1 MPLAFSSRREANLT
15 LDDMMKMT
23 LMPTEEKHH
32 KSRLPCTAGGASVP
46 RWCWAERRVG
56 GTGSPESE
64 RSEELSR
71 RDFRGRSRC
80 WPCPSRLA
88 PAPSSAASAL
98 SRLRVEKIEGGLV
111 VAGVVV
117 AANCRIALPAFGCLF
132 LMAGAV
138 LTAAAYRGQAIGE
151 DSDHYAARVAFTGN
165 SRVLGPACLVVGF
178 LMAAIGIG
186 LCFLTRRARESQRER
201 RARRV
206 GFHCPVHGD
215 FWAAAPAGVSPT
227 PTSPTASMGV
237 SGGGALVSDKP
248 KKRRLLLSLCPRGAG
263 DEEDEEERGLGPNL
277 VPPPLCPHS
286 ALSSTRSSLSSS
298 WQPEAA
304 ASPGAASRCPTPV
317 PFVTSC
323 SVSSGMVASI
333 GPGGISPDHTAF
345 GSIRS
350 LSVSREVAS
359 FPLSRTPSPP
369 PALDSLPDPTTQPN
383 LMSSEDCSGHSGN
396 NFLPPVTIPC
406 VRQVYGE
413 KEIRLT
419 VIPPLTTE
427 HGCHMSSAPRK
438 SVSILLPEDEERIMG
453 QSKKSEDDKTREEK
467 G

>member
-1 MPLAFSSRREANLT
+1 MHEAEETCSLICARR
-15 LDDMMKMT
+15 
-23 LMPTEEKHH
+23 
-32 KSRLPCTAGGASVP
+32 
-46 RWCWAERRVG
+46 AERRVG
-56 GTGSPESE
+56 GAGSPESE
-64 RSEELSR
+64 RSEEINR

-80 WPCPSRLA
+80 WPCPSRLS
-88 PAPSSAASAL
+88 PAPTSAASAL
-98 SRLRVEKIEGGLV
+98 SRLRVEKIEGGLM

-132 LMAGAV
+132 LLAGAV
-138 LTAAAYRGQAIGE
+138 LTAAAYRGQGIGE

-227 PTSPTASMGV
+227 PTSPSASM
-237 SGGGALVSDKP
+237 SANGGALMPDKP

-323 SVSSGMVASI
+323 SVSDHSQSSPLAKQFPPSGPHIEKGWPCQISSGMVTSI

-350 LSVSREVAS
+350 LSISREVAS

-369 PALDSLPDPTTQPN
+369 PNVDSLADPAMQPN
-383 LMSSEDCSGHSGN
+383 LLTSEDCSGQSGP
-396 NFLPPVTIPC
+396 NFLPPVTVPC
-406 VRQVYGE
+406 VRSVYGD
-413 KEIRLT
+413 KEICLT
-419 VIPPLTTE
+419 VIPPPTNE
-427 HGCHMSSAPRK
+427 HGCTVSTAPRK
-438 SVSILLPEDEERIMG
+438 SVSIILPEDEERILG
-453 QSKKSEDDKTREEK
+453 QPKKNEDDKTREEK

>member
-1 MPLAFSSRREANLT
+1 
-15 LDDMMKMT
+15 MMKMT
-23 LMPTEEKHH
+23 LMPSEEKRRH
-32 KSRLPCTAGGASVP
+32 SRLPCSARSSSVP
-46 RWCWAERRVG
+46 RCCWAERRVG

-64 RSEELSR
+64 RSEDLSSR
-71 RDFRGRSRC
+71 QRGSGSMCRGGGSRWC

-88 PAPSSAASAL
+88 PAPAGSL
-98 SRLRVEKIEGGLV
+98 SRLRVEKIEGGLM
-111 VAGVVV
+111 VAGVLV

-132 LMAGAV
+132 LLAGAV

-178 LMAAIGIG
+178 LMAAVGIG
-186 LCFLTRRARESQRER
+186 LCFLTRRAREREVER

-215 FWAAAPAGVSPT
+215 FWAAAPATIPNSPT
-227 PTSPTASMGV
+227 R
-237 SGGGALVSDKP
+237 SGGPGRGTLVPSDKP
-248 KKRRLLLSLCPRGAG
+248 ANKKRRLLLSLCPRGVA
-263 DEEDEEERGLGPNL
+263 DEDEEERGLGPSL

-298 WQPEAA
+298 WQPDATAA

-317 PFVTSC
+317 PFVMSC
-323 SVSSGMVASI
+323 SISSGMANSL
-333 GPGGISPDHTAF
+333 GPGGGISPDHTAF

-369 PALDSLPDPTTQPN
+369 PVQ
-383 LMSSEDCSGHSGN
+383 
-396 NFLPPVTIPC
+396 
-406 VRQVYGE
+406 
-413 KEIRLT
+413 
-419 VIPPLTTE
+419 
-427 HGCHMSSAPRK
+427 
-438 SVSILLPEDEERIMG
+438 ER
-453 QSKKSEDDKTREEK
+453 
-467 G
+467 